1 MAHAFKTI
9 SAKPTFGVIKDNMYQ
24 SDYIARKKGAF
35 TFCNIPQQCHRL
47 ITSDSYSRLNSFN
60 VRKYTTYANKSNLIS
75 GQYMKENL
83 TNVCTVSDII
93 GSPCQNNTNVKID
106 PTTATV
112 PYYYTYQI
120 DPIGELFGNTQCGEL
135 NFTRY
140 REIISR
146 NNVKV

>member
-1 MAHAFKTI
+1 MAFANASITLFLYNWKTNN
-9 SAKPTFGVIKDNMYQ
+9 F
-24 SDYIARKKGAF
+24 
-35 TFCNIPQQCHRL
+35 
-47 ITSDSYSRLNSFN
+47 
-60 VRKYTTYANKSNLIS
+60 VRPNKSNLIS

-83 TNVCTVSDII
+83 SDVCTVSDII

-112 PYYYTYQI
+112 PFYYTYQI

-140 REIISR
+140 REIIR
-146 NNVKV
+146 P